1 MKTVQS
7 TTPVVVNVDL
17 DAMPTHESDAICRT
31 LLGCVSHLFDN
42 PAVLA
47 DYKRWQK
54 ERQLKKEQKY
64 DT

>member
-7 TTPVVVNVDL
+7 TTPAAVSVDL
-17 DAMPTHESDAICRT
+17 DAMPAHESDAICRT
-31 LLGCVSHLFDN
+31 LIGCVSHLFDD
-42 PAVLA
+42 PVVLA

-54 ERQLKKEQKY
+54 KRQLEKEQKH

>member
-1 MKTVQS
+1 MKQEQS
-7 TTPVVVNVDL
+7 TVPATVSVDF
-17 DAMPTHESDAICRT
+17 DAMPAHESDAICRR
-31 LLGCVSHLFDN
+31 LIGCVSHLFDN

-54 ERQLKKEQKY
+54 ERQLKKEQKH

>member
-7 TTPVVVNVDL
+7 TALADLSVNL
-17 DAMPTHESDAICRT
+17 ETLPAHESDAICRT
-31 LLGCVSHLFDN
+31 LIGSVSRLFDD

-47 DYKRWQK
+47 DYKRWKQ
-54 ERQLKKEQKY
+54 ERQREKEQNH